1 MKRASAGAAMNEA
14 PPPCPLFQ
22 STDYADGWVNEDVW
36 FAEQVMFRHLVPCGD
51 TRLHQLDPS
60 CWCNPTED
68 DECPDFW
75 IHNAADQRELFE
87 QGIRK
92 PN

>member
-1 MKRASAGAAMNEA
+1 MRRAIAGAAMIEA
-14 PPPCPLFQ
+14 PPPCPLVQ
-22 STDYADGWVNEDVW
+22 SQTYANGWTTEDVW
-36 FAEQVMFRHLVPCGD
+36 YEETTVFRHLVPCGD

-60 CWCNPTED
+60 CWCSPTED
-68 DECPDFW
+68 DEAPDFYV
-75 IHNAADQRELFE
+75 HHAADQRELFE